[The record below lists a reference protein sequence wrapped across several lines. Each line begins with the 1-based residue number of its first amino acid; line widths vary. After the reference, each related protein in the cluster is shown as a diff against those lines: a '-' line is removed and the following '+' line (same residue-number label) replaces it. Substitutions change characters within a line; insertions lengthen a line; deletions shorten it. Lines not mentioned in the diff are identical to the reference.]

1 MRGTAQGSS
10 NIDSTRAQALVQAQ
24 ALIHARAQSHC
35 AACPKL
41 CRHVCPV
48 ADAEKRE
55 SVTPWAL
62 MSSQHFERMA
72 SSTLDPELSEASY
85 HCSACGACERACKFE
100 APVVEALRS
109 RRAAAFEQGQAPSSV
124 QAVVSAFEARGGK
137 PHQEE
142 PLEPG
147 PVEGEGSSTRWWPDC
162 SSVARSPQTLVELER
177 LLQRLEG
184 VSVPRPAGPALCC
197 GLPLLD
203 AGALDAFEAHA
214 QRVAEQL
221 RGTSRLLVTDS
232 ACFQTLRDAYA
243 QVGVLLEPRLE
254 SLHARLEQA
263 AMRLP
268 KGVLADVLKGQT
280 LVFWPGCSDFREG
293 YEPQSTAHWL
303 AHLVG
308 KPVRTAEGL
317 GGPVLCS
324 GAGGGLPEHL
334 PEVARA
340 VAIRSVEQLRLA
352 RGEVLV
358 LSCARSR
365 DWLKRHGLPSRAP
378 TGVLLQALE
387 VWDSAATQDE
397 TR

>member
-1 MRGTAQGSS
+1 MRGTSQSTSNTDATRAQ
-10 NIDSTRAQALVQAQ
+10 AQALVQ
-24 ALIHARAQSHC
+24 ARAQSHC

-72 SSTLDPELSEASY
+72 GTPLDPELSEASY

-109 RRAAAFEQGQAPSSV
+109 RRAAAFERGQAPSSV
-124 QAVVSAFEARGGK
+124 QAAVSAFEARGGH
-137 PHQEE
+137 PSGEG

-147 PVEGEGSSTRWWPDC
+147 PVGGEGNPTRWWADC
-162 SSVARSPQTLVELER
+162 SSLARSPETVSELER
-177 LLQRLEG
+177 LIGRLEG

-221 RGTSRLLVTDS
+221 RGTSRLLVTES
-232 ACFQTLRDAYA
+232 ACLQTLRDAYA
-243 QVGVLLEPRLE
+243 QVGVVLEPHLE

-268 KGVLADVLKGQT
+268 KGVLAGVLKGQT
-280 LVFWPGCSDFREG
+280 LVFWPGCSDVREG
-293 YEPQSTAHWL
+293 YEPQSTARWL
-303 AHLVG
+303 AHLAG
-308 KPVRTAEGL
+308 TPVRTAEGL

-387 VWDSAATQDE
+387 VWDSGATQDE